1 MGRRNGRRLMRKYLL
16 LFTILLL
23 CSQGC
28 KEVEASEIEMI
39 SPEEMLDRM
48 KKDEIQVLDV
58 RSAQEFDDAHIFK
71 AKNIILSENNDNSL
85 FFDTLAKDKPVVI
98 YGKNKEN
105 TKKAIEILKDDGFEE
120 VYELEGGIENWILVG
135 GKVY

>member
-71 AKNIILSENNDNSL
+71 AKNIILSESNDNSL
-85 FFDTLAKDKPVVI
+85 FF
-98 YGKNKEN
+98 
-105 TKKAIEILKDDGFEE
+105 
-120 VYELEGGIENWILVG
+120 
-135 GKVY
+135 

>member
-1 MGRRNGRRLMRKYLL
+1 MKKYLL
-16 LFTILLL
+16 IFTILLL
-23 CSQGC
+23 FAQGC

-58 RSAQEFDDAHIFK
+58 RSAKEFDDAHIFK
-71 AKNIILSENNDNSL
+71 AKNIILRENSDNSL
-85 FFDTLAKDKPVVI
+85 YFDTLAKDKPVVI

-105 TKKAIEILKDDGFEE
+105 TKKAIKILKDDGFEE
-120 VYELEGGIENWILVG
+120 VYELEGGIENWILLG
-135 GKVY
+135 GEVY

>member
-1 MGRRNGRRLMRKYLL
+1 MKKYLL
-16 LFTILLL
+16 IVTISLFCLQ
-23 CSQGC
+23 SC
-28 KEVEASEIEMI
+28 KKVEASEIDMI
-39 SPEEMLDRM
+39 SPEEMLERM
-48 KKDEIQVLDV
+48 HKDDIQVLDV
-58 RSAQEFDDAHIFK
+58 RSPKEFDDAHLFK

-120 VYELEGGIENWILVG
+120 VYELEGGIENWILLG
-135 GKVY
+135 GEVYK

>member
-1 MGRRNGRRLMRKYLL
+1 MKKIFLIVPLL
-16 LFTILLL
+16 LLSLQ
-23 CSQGC
+23 SC
-28 KEVEASEIEMI
+28 KKVEASEIEMI

-48 KKDEIQVLDV
+48 EKDDIQVLDV
-58 RSAQEFDDAHIFK
+58 RSAREFDDAHLFK

-105 TKKAIEILKDDGFEE
+105 TKKAIEILKEDGFEE

-135 GKVY
+135 GEVYK